1 MRIATVLLMQCP
13 SRWMPVATKFRNRRE
28 TSLYL
33 PPMQT
38 LLDFWSNI
46 GEMLSDAFGH
56 KAYGNLLSW
65 AALVFAA
72 WLANFISKRVLLRAV
87 GSLIDRS
94 KAQWDDALIE
104 HKVFH
109 RLARL
114 APALVVYAA
123 GPLLFPAEEQESYQ
137 QAMQR
142 LATAWMYLAGGRTVS
157 ALLDAGIAIG
167 EKRPGSKGKPLRS
180 YSQVIKLL
188 MWLTVGIVI
197 VATLIDRSPS
207 TLLTGL
213 GAMTAILLLVFKD
226 TILGFVASIQI
237 ASSGMVRQGDWVEM
251 PKYNADGDVI
261 EIGLHQVKVQN
272 WDKTI
277 TAIPTYA
284 FMSDSF
290 KNWRG
295 MTESGGRRI
304 MRSIALDMNS
314 VRFLSEEDLE
324 KLQRIEYIGAYIAN
338 KKEELDQWN
347 AQQNIDDTSLVNGRR
362 LTNLGTFR
370 AYLENYL
377 GNHAAIR
384 KDMTFLVRQLE
395 PSKDG
400 LPIQIYVFS
409 AEQRWAHYEAITADI
424 FDHIIAVIPEF
435 GLRLFQSPTG
445 ADFQL
450 LRAT

>member
-1 MRIATVLLMQCP
+1 MEASRHKVPIQARNGLYFP
-13 SRWMPVATKFRNRRE
+13 S
-28 TSLYL
+28 
-33 PPMQT
+33 MQT
-38 LLDFWSNI
+38 LLDFWNQM
-46 GEMLSDAFGH
+46 GEMLSNAFGNE
-56 KAYGNLLSW
+56 AYGYLLSW
-65 AALVFAA
+65 TTLVFAA
-72 WLANFISKRVLLRAV
+72 WLANFISKRILLRAV
-87 GSLIDRS
+87 RSLIDRS
-94 KAQWDDALIE
+94 KAAWDDALME

-109 RLARL
+109 RLAHL
-114 APALVVYAA
+114 APAMVVFAA

-157 ALLDAGIAIG
+157 ALFDAGIAIG

-180 YSQVIKLL
+180 YSQVLKLL
-188 MWLTVGIVI
+188 LWLTVGIVI

-251 PKYNADGDVI
+251 PKYHADGDVL

-277 TAIPTYA
+277 TTIPTYA
-284 FMSDSF
+284 FMADSF

-295 MTESGGRRI
+295 MSESGGRRI
-304 MRSIALDMNS
+304 MRSISLDMNS

-324 KLQRIEYIGAYIAN
+324 KLQRIHYIGPYIAGK
-338 KKEELDQWN
+338 KKELDTWN
-347 AQQNIDDTSLVNGRR
+347 AQQNMDHTNLVNGRR

-370 AYLENYL
+370 TYLEKYL
-377 GNHAAIR
+377 SNHPSIR

-395 PSKDG
+395 PTKDG
-400 LPIQIYVFS
+400 LPLQIYVFC
-409 AEQRWAHYEAITADI
+409 AEQRWAIYEAIIADI

-435 GLRLFQSPTG
+435 GLRIFQNPTG
-445 ADFQL
+445 ADFRKL
-450 LRAT
+450 

>member
-1 MRIATVLLMQCP
+1 
-13 SRWMPVATKFRNRRE
+13 
-28 TSLYL
+28 
-33 PPMQT
+33 
-38 LLDFWSNI
+38 
-46 GEMLSDAFGH
+46 
-56 KAYGNLLSW
+56 
-65 AALVFAA
+65 
-72 WLANFISKRVLLRAV
+72 
-87 GSLIDRS
+87 
-94 KAQWDDALIE
+94 
-104 HKVFH
+104 
-109 RLARL
+109 
-114 APALVVYAA
+114 
-123 GPLLFPAEEQESYQ
+123 
-137 QAMQR
+137 
-142 LATAWMYLAGGRTVS
+142 
-157 ALLDAGIAIG
+157 
-167 EKRPGSKGKPLRS
+167 
-180 YSQVIKLL
+180 
-188 MWLTVGIVI
+188 
-197 VATLIDRSPS
+197 
-207 TLLTGL
+207 
-213 GAMTAILLLVFKD
+213 
-226 TILGFVASIQI
+226 
-237 ASSGMVRQGDWVEM
+237 
-251 PKYNADGDVI
+251 
-261 EIGLHQVKVQN
+261 
-272 WDKTI
+272 
-277 TAIPTYA
+277 
-284 FMSDSF
+284 
-290 KNWRG
+290 
-295 MTESGGRRI
+295 
-304 MRSIALDMNS
+304 